1 MTATVGYLV
10 RLAQKAT
17 GQSTLQPSR
26 RLFASDLYSP
36 VRPPGPPSP
45 AHRRDVGAPGQFT
58 GSVLAAPGIDAA
70 FLETAGQVTPD
81 RMTADPPIPGRGR
94 PGQLVAT
101 SLPPDSAPPST
112 SADVRPAAPIP
123 PAGIASSSPGAS
135 RPLEPPL
142 APPPRP
148 PRTPDP
154 LTPHGQ
160 DALGRPQEAT
170 QGTLRPGVLASPAG
184 SGATSTEPGAR
195 HPATGP
201 ELWPTS
207 SGPQSPADQ
216 SAGVAPPSSTIRPRP
231 EFPGT
236 PEASPPNQ
244 MRTTPG
250 QVGSTSGQAG
260 TRPGQAGT
268 TPGQVGAASGHV
280 GTTPGRVSP
289 TSGQAGTRPG
299 QASTAPG
306 QLSPAP
312 GQVSTTPGQASSRP
326 GQAGTISGQV
336 GPAPGQA
343 DAAPPRPSAAP
354 RAGDPLPHPPAA
366 HPVQRQP
373 AAALQAPSA
382 EAGGGPVTAA
392 TEGPRHVPK
401 PAMLGDLFP
410 SADRAHYL
418 TGNQEPGPDG
428 PNPRPRTTGQP
439 RVSIGTIDVTVLPAP
454 PTVTPPHPP
463 VPQPSAPPTDQWQ
476 RPTST
481 LSTGLD
487 GTELRAGLRR
497 WYGIAQG

>member
-58 GSVLAAPGIDAA
+58 GSVLASPGIDAA

-81 RMTADPPIPGRGR
+81 RMTADPPISGTGR

-101 SLPPDSAPPST
+101 SLPPDAAPPSA

-123 PAGIASSSPGAS
+123 PAGVASSSPGAS
-135 RPLEPPL
+135 RPLEPSL

-160 DALGRPQEAT
+160 DALGRLQEAT
-170 QGTLRPGVLASPAG
+170 QGTLRAGVLASPAS
-184 SGATSTEPGAR
+184 SGTTSTELGAR

-201 ELWPTS
+201 ELRPTS

-231 EFPGT
+231 EFPAT
-236 PEASPPNQ
+236 PEASAPNQ
-244 MRTTPG
+244 RRTTPG
-250 QVGSTSGQAG
+250 QVSSTSAQAD

-268 TPGQVGAASGHV
+268 TPGQAGAASGHV
-280 GTTPGRVSP
+280 GTTPGQVSP
-289 TSGQAGTRPG
+289 TPGQADTRPG
-299 QASTAPG
+299 QASPISGQAGPAPG
-306 QLSPAP
+306 QL
-312 GQVSTTPGQASSRP
+312 R
-326 GQAGTISGQV
+326 
-336 GPAPGQA
+336 PAPGQA
-343 DAAPPRPSAAP
+343 DATPPRPSAAP

-366 HPVQRQP
+366 HPIQRQP

-410 SADRAHYL
+410 SADRAHYP

-454 PTVTPPHPP
+454 STVTPPHPP

-476 RPTST
+476 RPAST